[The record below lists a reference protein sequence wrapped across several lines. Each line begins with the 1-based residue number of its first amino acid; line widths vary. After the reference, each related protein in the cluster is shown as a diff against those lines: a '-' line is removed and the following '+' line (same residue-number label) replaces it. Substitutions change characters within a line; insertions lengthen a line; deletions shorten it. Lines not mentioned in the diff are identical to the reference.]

1 MGLRGLIMDRK
12 INPTLG
18 NLESE
23 GIELAKALNWD
34 GYSVL
39 WIALAGLT
47 ECNFHTLREK
57 IEQAVNDYRKENHE
71 QNV

>member
-12 INPTLG
+12 INPTLN

-23 GIELAKALNWD
+23 GVELAKALNWD

-47 ECNFHTLREK
+47 ECNFHTLRGK
-57 IEQAVNDYRKENHE
+57 IEHAVDEYRKENHE

>member
-1 MGLRGLIMDRK
+1 MGLRGPSMDRK
-12 INPTLG
+12 INPTLD

-23 GIELAKALNWD
+23 GVELAKALNWD

-57 IEQAVNDYRKENHE
+57 IEHAINDYREENHE